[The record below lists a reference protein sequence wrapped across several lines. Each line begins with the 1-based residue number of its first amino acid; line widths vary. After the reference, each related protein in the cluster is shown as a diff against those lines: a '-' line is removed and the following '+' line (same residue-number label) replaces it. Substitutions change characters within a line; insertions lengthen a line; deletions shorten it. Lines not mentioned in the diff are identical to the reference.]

1 LAVHC
6 AEVAGKTSVVGSRR
20 GCYDPSMPTLI
31 ATPTR
36 IEAAGTK
43 PKIIEEYIGLVNSQ
57 DSSLSVAHMRSP
69 EGWSEPGQTP
79 EFDEYSMVLRGTLRV
94 EHKEGQVDV
103 VAGQAIIAHS
113 GEWVRYS
120 TPFQNGAEYFAVCR
134 PAFSPG
140 TVHRDS

>member
-1 LAVHC
+1 
-6 AEVAGKTSVVGSRR
+6 
-20 GCYDPSMPTLI
+20 MPTFI
-31 ATPTR
+31 APTQVT
-36 IEAAGTK
+36 AAGNK
-43 PKIIEEYIGLVNSQ
+43 PKIIQEFVGRVNTKTEAASI
-57 DSSLSVAHMRSP
+57 ARMKSP
-69 EGWSEPGQTP
+69 GGWVEPGQTP

>member
-1 LAVHC
+1 
-6 AEVAGKTSVVGSRR
+6 
-20 GCYDPSMPTLI
+20 MPTLI

-94 EHKEGQVDV
+94 EHKEGHVDV